1 MLYSNVN
8 MKTLNVNTSDQFKIY
23 RKMRKNKSYKLPVCS
38 AAAVASDLI
47 AAPIKTPCL
56 QLKDS

>member
-1 MLYSNVN
+1 MFRIRDNL
-8 MKTLNVNTSDQFKIY
+8 
-23 RKMRKNKSYKLPVCS
+23 KMSYAQNKNRQVLKLPECS